1 MPFDVQNEFILTI
14 CYFYENSEDVKIAIK
29 LLQMALKIMMIRCIF
44 PEIRIYLFNIHLS
57 DFVVVCMTKYCVSLS
72 VEEMLRSLY

>member
-14 CYFYENSEDVKIAIK
+14 CYFDENSEDVKIAIN